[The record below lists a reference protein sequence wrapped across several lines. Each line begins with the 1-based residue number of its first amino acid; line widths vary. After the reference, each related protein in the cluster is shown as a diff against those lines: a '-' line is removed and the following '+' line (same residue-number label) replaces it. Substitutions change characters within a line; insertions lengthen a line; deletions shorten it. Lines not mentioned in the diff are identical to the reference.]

1 MYDGYGWHG
10 YGMGYGPFWWVFM
23 VLIWLLLIVGIAAI
37 VKSLFFASHGAPGSG
52 PGHEPKAALQ
62 ILEERYARG
71 EIGKEE
77 FEQKRKDLRA

>member
-10 YGMGYGPFWWVFM
+10 YGMGYDPFWWVFM
-23 VLIWLLLIVGIAAI
+23 VLIWLVLIVGIAAI
-37 VKSLFFASHGAPGSG
+37 VKSLFFSSHSAAGSG
-52 PGHEPKAALQ
+52 HESKTAVQ